1 MPNKVLAVIIALLA
15 LVYGIYPADVIPEN
29 QDAIPLLGWLDD
41 LNVLIIAGM
50 NVYQQ
55 FACDQNFV
63 VVKIAKYAKWV
74 MATLFIIA
82 SELLWGANPSF
93 GGIVVGLVIIAG
105 SVAVGLLTVIVS
117 LVMFVLRDENCKL

>member
-41 LNVLIIAGM
+41 LNVLIIAVM